1 MPQDHGKKGKKA
13 KKTKSKNN
21 MKEKRTLETGGEG
34 AT

>member
-1 MPQDHGKKGKKA
+1 MPQDHGNKGKKA

-21 MKEKRTLETGGEG
+21 MKEKRTLGTGREG